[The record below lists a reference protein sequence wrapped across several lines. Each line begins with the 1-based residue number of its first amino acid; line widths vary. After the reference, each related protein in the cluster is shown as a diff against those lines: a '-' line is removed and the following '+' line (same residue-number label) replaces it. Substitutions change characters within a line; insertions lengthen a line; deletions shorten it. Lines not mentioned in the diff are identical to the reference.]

1 MEKQTIEPIVMLYD
15 RIAVHLCPLRNGKT
29 VRLFLVIV
37 LLSEVYSIISIKYK
51 YLIVTSY

>member
-1 MEKQTIEPIVMLYD
+1 MIGLQYIY
-15 RIAVHLCPLRNGKT
+15 VHSGMGK
-29 VRLFLVIV
+29 RLFLVIV

>member
-29 VRLFLVIV
+29 VILRDCL
-37 LLSEVYSIISIKYK
+37 IIGGLQYNFN
-51 YLIVTSY
+51 